1 MEELRKTLEALVHG
15 KISLEE
21 AQENLRQLFARAPFL
36 ELENIRLDT
45 HRRLRR
51 GFPELIYGEGK
62 DAEVLRKIASA
73 LLEKGEPVII
83 TRLSREKFA
92 HMELS
97 EGLRYYPMA
106 RIASNLPPRPH
117 RGLVSVVSAG
127 ASDEPV
133 AEEASIILEMLGIRV
148 ERFYDVG
155 VAGLHRLLPH
165 LAKINSSSAA
175 IVVAGMEGALPTL
188 VSALTSTPVIGVP
201 TSVGY
206 GASLGG
212 FSALLTMLN
221 SCSNGVAV
229 VNIDNGV
236 SAALFAYLI
245 EEKRHEHKG
254 KI

>member
-1 MEELRKTLEALVHG
+1 MDELRK
-15 KISLEE
+15 ILEE
-21 AQENLRQLFARAPFL
+21 LKEGRLPLPEAYSKIRTLLSQAPFL
-36 ELENIRLDT
+36 ELENIRIDT
-45 HRRLRR
+45 HRRIRR

-62 DAEVLRKIASA
+62 DAKTIRKIAEA
-73 LLEKGEPVII
+73 LIEKGEPVII
-83 TRLSREKFA
+83 TRLAQGKFEEIA
-92 HMELS
+92 LS
-97 EGLRYYPMA
+97 GHLRYYPRA
-106 RIASNLPPRPH
+106 RLASNLEPSPR

-127 ASDEPV
+127 ASDEAV
-133 AEEASIILEMLGIRV
+133 AEEAALILEMLGIKV

-165 LAKINSSSAA
+165 LPIINSSSAA

-188 VSALTSTPVIGVP
+188 VSALTPTPVIGVP

-245 EEKRHEHKG
+245 EEKVHEHKG
-254 KI
+254 RV

>member
-1 MEELRKTLEALVHG
+1 MDELREILQELREGRLKLQEAYSR
-15 KISLEE
+15 IRSL
-21 AQENLRQLFARAPFL
+21 LSRAPYL

-51 GFPELIYGEGK
+51 GIPEIIYGEGK
-62 DAEVLRKIASA
+62 DSETIKKIAEA
-73 LLEKGEPVII
+73 LIKKGEPVII
-83 TRLSREKFA
+83 TRVSREKFK
-92 HMELS
+92 EIGLS
-97 EGLRYYPMA
+97 GDLRYFLRA
-106 RIASNLPPRPH
+106 RLASNLEPSPQ

-127 ASDEPV
+127 ASDEAV
-133 AEEASIILEMLGIRV
+133 AEEAALILEMLGIRV

-165 LAKINSSSAA
+165 IETINSSSAA

-188 VSALTSTPVIGVP
+188 VSALISTPVIGVP

-245 EEKRHEHKG
+245 EEKVHEHKG
-254 KI
+254 RV